1 LLEVL
6 SSTATKREAKSYLSR
21 FSLPKLEK
29 SNQTKIRSNNG
40 KVGVN
45 LGTLYHPPRA
55 VDQSPVFT
63 QKNPRDHFVDHAS
76 TSLHMALVK
85 IRAPQE
91 LNDATLQG
99 VGHTLSQL
107 ALLGLSCVVVVDCND
122 GQKGIA
128 PEDRHLAIAQAGR
141 VVEAIDRFGGQG
153 ARRLD
158 NVIGLSPIKGDRS
171 LSVKV
176 RTGLRIAHRQ
186 YLLASLHR
194 GAIPVIVPIGFM
206 PGTQTVVPVEANE
219 VVLALCREFAGIQAE
234 TLPDE
239 SPQVVADKI
248 RKLQTEISLDRII
261 LFDPLGGIPSSNG
274 QYDSHIFIN
283 LEQEYYGIKKEL
295 LNMKADMTQG
305 PREGDASRSLQ
316 STETMATFWKA
327 GPEATQIDSQISN
340 PTIRPSMTQIHLEN
354 LELLKQSLTVLPPSA
369 SALLTTAQEVANTG
383 ARPQHHSQIPG
394 VGTRRQRNPLIYNLL
409 TDKPVFSSS
418 LPPARSRMLSAASW
432 DLASVPSPATFV
444 KRGMSVTIIPD
455 PLLHPWHPHRQPS
468 SSVQLLDACLDLARL
483 VHLIEDS
490 FSRQLDVPHYISR
503 IKSSLAG
510 IIIAGEYE
518 GGALLTWETPTHK
531 SPRPANKVP
540 YLDKFAVLKRSQGAG
555 GVADIIFNAMVRKCF
570 PGGVCWRSR
579 TDNPVNKWYFERA
592 KGTWKIPGSNWTMFW
607 TTDGVEKGDDTF
619 LDYESVCRNVTPS
632 WADKKA
638 IVD

>member
-1 LLEVL
+1 
-6 SSTATKREAKSYLSR
+6 
-21 FSLPKLEK
+21 
-29 SNQTKIRSNNG
+29 
-40 KVGVN
+40 
-45 LGTLYHPPRA
+45 
-55 VDQSPVFT
+55 
-63 QKNPRDHFVDHAS
+63 
-76 TSLHMALVK
+76 MALVK

-91 LNDATLQG
+91 LDDATLQG

-122 GQKGIA
+122 GQRKIA
-128 PEDRHLAIAQAGR
+128 PEDRHLAMEQAGR

-158 NVIGLSPIKGDRS
+158 NVIGLSPIKGDKS

-186 YLLASLHR
+186 HLLASLHR

-206 PGTQTVVPVEANE
+206 SGTQTVVPVEANE
-219 VVLALCREFAGIQAE
+219 VLLALSREFAGIQAE

-239 SPQVVADKI
+239 SPEVMADKI

-261 LFDPLGGIPSSNG
+261 LLDPLGGIPSSNG
-274 QYDSHIFIN
+274 QYGSHVFIN
-283 LEQEYYGIKKEL
+283 LEQEYCGIKKEL
-295 LNMKADMTQG
+295 SNMKADISQTPG
-305 PREGDASRSLQ
+305 KLALGDVSRSLQ
-316 STETMATFWKA
+316 PTQPMAKLWNA
-327 GPEATQIDSQISN
+327 GPEAMHVDHQTPN
-340 PTIRPSMTQIHLEN
+340 PTIRPLITQIHLEN
-354 LELLKQSLTVLPPSA
+354 LDMLKQSLSVLPPSA
-369 SALLTTAQEVANTG
+369 SALLTTAQEVAHTG
-383 ARPQHHSQIPG
+383 ARAERNSQIPG

-418 LPPARSRMLSAASW
+418 LPPARSRKPSAAGPDSTF
-432 DLASVPSPATFV
+432 VPSPATFV
-444 KRGMSVTIIPD
+444 KRGMPVTIIPD
-455 PLLHPWHPHRQPS
+455 PLLHPWHPPTQPT
-468 SSVQLLDACLDLARL
+468 SSVQLLDARLDLARL

-503 IKSSLAG
+503 IQSSLAG

-518 GGALLTWETPTHK
+518 GGALLTWETP
-531 SPRPANKVP
+531 PRNSSRSANKVP

-555 GVADIIFNAMVRKCF
+555 GVADIVFNAMVRNCF
-570 PGGVCWRSR
+570 PCGVCWRSR

-592 KGTWKIPGSNWTMFW
+592 KGTWKIPESNWTMFW
-607 TTDGVEKGDDTF
+607 TTDGVEKGGDTF
-619 LDYESVCRNVTPS
+619 LDYESVCRSVTPS

-638 IVD
+638 IID